1 MASAYIDTTIDLAG
15 RRWFVND
22 RVLHSIPGVR
32 SDLGRISELYSGA
45 VVRCRVTFDD
55 GGMAPIYFSELALV
69 GRRTVNDVPFA
80 AAESGAVVYC
90 EHCQLATH
98 AGELCPRKAN

>member
-1 MASAYIDTTIDLAG
+1 MATAYVDTTIDLAG

-22 RVLHSIPGVR
+22 RVLHTIPGVR

-69 GRRTVNDVPFA
+69 GRRSALDVPYA
-80 AAESGAVVYC
+80 AAEAGAVVYC
-90 EHCQLATH
+90 EHCDNTTH
-98 AGELCPRKAN
+98 AGEFCPRRIN